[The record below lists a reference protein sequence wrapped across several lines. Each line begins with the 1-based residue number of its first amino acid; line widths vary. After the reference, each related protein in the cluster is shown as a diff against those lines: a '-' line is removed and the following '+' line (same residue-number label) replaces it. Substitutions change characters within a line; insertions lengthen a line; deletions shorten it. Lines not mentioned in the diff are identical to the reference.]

1 MRSVCLICIGMLAIL
16 WDFYTRRIP
25 NLLTIAGLIAGAAWQ
40 WSANGPPGIGSFLG
54 GALLPLLVLG
64 ILHYFKMMGA
74 GDLKYFMVVGGFF
87 GPSLSLK
94 CICYSF
100 LIAAVFSLAAVIKY
114 HILWKRLILFIQY
127 LKEFFSTGIWC
138 PYIVQEDNP
147 AYLHLSLPIF
157 LGSML
162 ITGGW
167 I

>member
-1 MRSVCLICIGMLAIL
+1 MRFLFLFSIGVLAVF
-16 WDFYTRRIP
+16 WDFYSGRIP
-25 NLLTIAGLIAGAAWQ
+25 NVLIGAGLLVALGWQ
-40 WSANGPPGIGSFLG
+40 WSANGPPGTGNFLA

-87 GPSLSLK
+87 EPSLSLK
-94 CICYSF
+94 CICISF
-100 LIAAVFSLAAVIKY
+100 LIAAIFSLAVIVK
-114 HILWKRLILFIQY
+114 HRILMKRLYRLIHYI
-127 LKEFFSTGIWC
+127 KEYISTGIWK
-138 PYIVQEDNP
+138 PYIAETENL
-147 AYLHLSLPIF
+147 AYLHMSLPIF

>member
-1 MRSVCLICIGMLAIL
+1 
-16 WDFYTRRIP
+16 
-25 NLLTIAGLIAGAAWQ
+25 
-40 WSANGPPGIGSFLG
+40 
-54 GALLPLLVLG
+54 
-64 ILHYFKMMGA
+64 
-74 GDLKYFMVVGGFF
+74 MVVGGFF

-100 LIAAVFSLAAVIKY
+100 LIAAIFSLAVVIKY